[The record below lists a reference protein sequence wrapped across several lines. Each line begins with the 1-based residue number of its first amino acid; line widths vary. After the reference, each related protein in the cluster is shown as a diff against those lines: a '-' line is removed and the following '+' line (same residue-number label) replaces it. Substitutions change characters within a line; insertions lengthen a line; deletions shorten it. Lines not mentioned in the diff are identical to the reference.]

1 MSKSHDTYTDAYNNE
16 WRQFLYNYYTQAWK
30 ESNGKVTLED
40 VYPIAKKKFETRN
53 KQCDIELNLMANKRK
68 HKKVEKSSY

>member
-1 MSKSHDTYTDAYNNE
+1 MTTHPNMYSEAHDGE
-16 WRQFLYNYYTQAWK
+16 WRQFLYQFFVEAWK
-30 ESNGKVTLED
+30 KSKGTVTLED

-53 KQCDIELNLMANKRK
+53 KQCDIELSLMANKHK